1 MHSWKWKSE
10 AWVKDKVTQVGAKAA
25 KTTWANIAKNYVNV
39 ELAEKNLIVEDV
51 KTAQNAKSKSALN
64 TWVNI
69 LEIIKNN
76 RAKSNKVAMEV
87 YMVGAEIEEIN
98 VEQ

>member
-1 MHSWKWKSE
+1 
-10 AWVKDKVTQVGAKAA
+10 
-25 KTTWANIAKNYVNV
+25 VNV

-76 RAKSNKVAMEV
+76 RAKSNKVAVEV
-87 YMVGAEIEEIN
+87 YISVSQNSTFLENELACN
-98 VEQ
+98 LFPSRNRFY